1 MKTLQVIAS
10 AYRCNIE
17 EQDDPI
23 LWITHTM
30 KGAGATLGVL
40 FRGNAVNY
48 AVKGQNAEGISFGSW
63 KQSQPPRIEHD
74 VKALIDKGID
84 VHLVAEDATDRGIQA
99 SDLLPGIKQVE
110 RAGIPMLFEQYDRI
124 WHW

>member
-84 VHLVAEDATDRGIQA
+84 VHLVAEDAADRGIQA
-99 SDLLPGIKQVE
+99 SDLLPGIRQVE
-110 RAGIPMLFEQYDRI
+110 RADIPGLFEQYDRI